1 MTSTFVKYV
10 MMGLAGLVLIV
21 VLYSAGLVD
30 SCSIKHVG
38 VVSDLKKYEE
48 TLDAEL
54 CEDLVNRIIELNDQ
68 CGIEIEIIDC
78 G

>member
-1 MTSTFVKYV
+1 MTGTFVKCLV
-10 MMGLAGLVLIV
+10 IGLAGLVLIV
-21 VLYSAGLVD
+21 VLYSTGLVD
-30 SCSIKHVG
+30 SCSIKHIG

-54 CEDLVNRIIELNDQ
+54 CEDLVNRIIELNDK

>member
-1 MTSTFVKYV
+1 MTSTIVKCAII
-10 MMGLAGLVLIV
+10 GLAGIASIV
-21 VLYSAGLVD
+21 VLYSVGLVD

>member
-1 MTSTFVKYV
+1 MTGTFVKCLV
-10 MMGLAGLVLIV
+10 IGLAGLVLIV
-21 VLYSAGLVD
+21 VLYSTGLVD
-30 SCSIKHVG
+30 SCSIKHIG

-48 TLDAEL
+48 TLDADL
-54 CEDLVNRIIELNDQ
+54 CEDLVNRIIELNDK

>member
-1 MTSTFVKYV
+1 MASTFVKYV
-10 MMGLAGLVLIV
+10 MIGLAGIVSIV
-21 VLYSAGLVD
+21 VLYSFGLVD
-30 SCSIKHVG
+30 NCSIKHIS

-54 CEDLVNRIIELNDQ
+54 CEDLTNRIIELNDK

>member
-1 MTSTFVKYV
+1 MTSTFVKCV
-10 MMGLAGLVLIV
+10 MIGLAGLVLIV
-21 VLYSAGLVD
+21 VLYSVGLVD

-48 TLDAEL
+48 TLDAEF
-54 CEDLVNRIIELNDQ
+54 CEDLINRIIELNDQ

>member
-1 MTSTFVKYV
+1 

-54 CEDLVNRIIELNDQ
+54 CEDLVNRIIQLNDQ

>member
-1 MTSTFVKYV
+1 MTSTFVKCV
-10 MMGLAGLVLIV
+10 MIGLAGLVLIV

-68 CGIEIEIIDC
+68 CEIEIEIIDC

>member
-1 MTSTFVKYV
+1 MTGTFVKCLV
-10 MMGLAGLVLIV
+10 IGLAGLVLIV
-21 VLYSAGLVD
+21 VLYSTGLVD
-30 SCSIKHVG
+30 SCSIKHIG

-54 CEDLVNRIIELNDQ
+54 CEDLVNKIIELNDK

>member
-1 MTSTFVKYV
+1 MTSTVIKCAII
-10 MMGLAGLVLIV
+10 GLAGITSIV
-21 VLYSAGLVD
+21 VLYSTGLVD
-30 SCSIKHVG
+30 SCSLKYVG

>member
-54 CEDLVNRIIELNDQ
+54 CEDLVNRIIQLNDQ

>member
-1 MTSTFVKYV
+1 MTGTFVKCLV
-10 MMGLAGLVLIV
+10 IGLAGLVLIV
-21 VLYSAGLVD
+21 VLYSTGLVD
-30 SCSIKHVG
+30 SCSIKHIG

-54 CEDLVNRIIELNDQ
+54 CEDLVNRIIELNDKF
-68 CGIEIEIIDC
+68 GIEIEIIDC

>member
-1 MTSTFVKYV
+1 MTSTVIKCAII
-10 MMGLAGLVLIV
+10 GLAGIASIV

-48 TLDAEL
+48 TLGAEL

>member
-1 MTSTFVKYV
+1 MVNTLLKSV
-10 MMGLAGLVLIV
+10 AIGLVVIILIV
-21 VLYSAGLVD
+21 ILFSAGVVD
-30 SCSIKHVG
+30 NCPLKHVG
-38 VVSDLKKYEE
+38 VVNDLKKYEE

>member
-1 MTSTFVKYV
+1 MTSTFVKGV
-10 MMGLAGLVLIV
+10 MIGLAGLALIV

-54 CEDLVNRIIELNDQ
+54 CEDLVNRIIELDDQ

>member
-1 MTSTFVKYV
+1 MTSTFVKGV
-10 MMGLAGLVLIV
+10 MIGLAGLVLIV

>member
-10 MMGLAGLVLIV
+10 MIGLAGLVLIV
-21 VLYSAGLVD
+21 VLYGTGLVD

-54 CEDLVNRIIELNDQ
+54 CEDLVNRIIELDDQ